1 MAPARVAARDPAGAS
16 RASAPAPPAAAPANA
31 ARVALEHLCRALR
44 VLGVGGGAPAPR
56 GAGTTPAWLTAETLR
71 RAKFDHPESAAPLLR
86 AVHDLLLVAIA
97 GFPDARVAAE
107 TLDAIDAGDRT
118 TPGDRSKR
126 RAAFVTAHLR
136 AMGYPRV
143 ATLLRGAEGGGGG
156 AIREDEE
163 GEGEDE
169 GESKASDERSPRSR
183 PLLFALA
190 WLVRECDVFA
200 RAHADEHAP
209 ALEEEEE
216 EGFTAGTLRPPYPPD
231 SASAPGARAAAGER
245 AASEERAFLAA
256 AAAKRRGTT
265 MTSGGGGDSRESG
278 GGNKASSSLAARAAA
293 KLEPVRKTD
302 GEEERSSSLPLLE
315 AQARVLASRLHHHL
329 ARVSSLERARAVR
342 RHRLE
347 RDQRSWA
354 VKTRGDPRSNPSAA
368 FEGSATAILTAYEV
382 LLARDRGAREAHARA
397 LEKRL
402 EAREGGRRAIE
413 GAGTFWLWVESALDL
428 EEEWEENERKTKE
441 GGEGEEG
448 EEGGERGE
456 GGEGTKKASAA
467 SSSSSSSSS
476 SSLLRVLESSTR
488 RVGATLRA
496 RRRDVEHAAKRWGE
510 ALAAAEADETRKAAL
525 MRRAARR
532 AAELPAFEGF
542 FSSERGGGDAN
553 ANARG
558 ERKGDRS
565 DGGGG
570 EPEDDSAADDRS
582 ARVTTPPP
590 LAFRRAVLSDTE
602 SPASGRSGG
611 LRALAS
617 ALTWRALEEKKPA
630 AAEAADADA
639 FIPAETR
646 DALDARGFRRRA
658 DRRTDDLERTSNG
671 LRRGASRGGAGAFA
685 PPATV
690 AAYPSRASDAEAEAE
705 RLRAVA
711 AEARETNARAR
722 EAARAALEAE
732 VSAAFAPREG
742 EEEGGVGPAVCRG
755 WGPKGGEGGGGE
767 EER

>member
-1 MAPARVAARDPAGAS
+1 M
-16 RASAPAPPAAAPANA
+16 
-31 ARVALEHLCRALR
+31 
-44 VLGVGGGAPAPR
+44 
-56 GAGTTPAWLTAETLR
+56 
-71 RAKFDHPESAAPLLR
+71 
-86 AVHDLLLVAIA
+86 
-97 GFPDARVAAE
+97 
-107 TLDAIDAGDRT
+107 
-118 TPGDRSKR
+118 
-126 RAAFVTAHLR
+126 
-136 AMGYPRV
+136 
-143 ATLLRGAEGGGGG
+143 
-156 AIREDEE
+156 
-163 GEGEDE
+163 
-169 GESKASDERSPRSR
+169 
-183 PLLFALA
+183 
-190 WLVRECDVFA
+190 
-200 RAHADEHAP
+200 
-209 ALEEEEE
+209 
-216 EGFTAGTLRPPYPPD
+216 
-231 SASAPGARAAAGER
+231 
-245 AASEERAFLAA
+245 
-256 AAAKRRGTT
+256 
-265 MTSGGGGDSRESG
+265 
-278 GGNKASSSLAARAAA
+278 
-293 KLEPVRKTD
+293 
-302 GEEERSSSLPLLE
+302 
-315 AQARVLASRLHHHL
+315 
-329 ARVSSLERARAVR
+329 
-342 RHRLE
+342 
-347 RDQRSWA
+347 
-354 VKTRGDPRSNPSAA
+354 
-368 FEGSATAILTAYEV
+368 
-382 LLARDRGAREAHARA
+382 
-397 LEKRL
+397 
-402 EAREGGRRAIE
+402 
-413 GAGTFWLWVESALDL
+413 
-428 EEEWEENERKTKE
+428 
-441 GGEGEEG
+441 
-448 EEGGERGE
+448 
-456 GGEGTKKASAA
+456 
-467 SSSSSSSSS
+467 
-476 SSLLRVLESSTR
+476 RVLESSTR

-582 ARVTTPPP
+582 ARVTAPPP

-617 ALTWRALEEKKPA
+617 ALTWRASEEKKPA

-646 DALDARGFRRRA
+646 DALAARGFRRRA
-658 DRRTDDLERTSNG
+658 DRGTDDLERTSNG
-671 LRRGASRGGAGAFA
+671 LRRGAPRGGAGAFA

-742 EEEGGVGPAVCRG
+742 GRRRGVGPAVCRG
-755 WGPKGGEGGGGE
+755 WGPRGGEGGGGE

>member
-56 GAGTTPAWLTAETLR
+56 GAGSTPAWLTAETLR

-126 RAAFVTAHLR
+126 HAAFVTAHLR

-143 ATLLRGAEGGGGG
+143 ATLLRGAEARGGG

-169 GESKASDERSPRSR
+169 DEASDATKRERRSPPRERSPRSR

-200 RAHADEHAP
+200 RAHADECAA

-256 AAAKRRGTT
+256 AAAKRRTGTT
-265 MTSGGGGDSRESG
+265 TRGGGDSRESG
-278 GGNKASSSLAARAAA
+278 GGKASSSLAARAAA
-293 KLEPVRKTD
+293 KLEPVQKTD
-302 GEEERSSSLPLLE
+302 GDASLLLLE
-315 AQARVLASRLHHHL
+315 AQARILASRLHHHL
-329 ARVSSLERARAVR
+329 AKVASLERARAVR

-397 LEKRL
+397 MAARL
-402 EAREGGRRAIE
+402 EAREGGRRALE

-428 EEEWEENERKTKE
+428 EEEWEEKERKTKE
-441 GGEGEEG
+441 KGERKEGEEG
-448 EEGGERGE
+448 EEGGE
-456 GGEGTKKASAA
+456 GGEGTKKASA

-510 ALAAAEADETRKAAL
+510 ALAAAETDETRKAAL

-532 AAELPAFEGF
+532 AAELPAFESF
-542 FSSERGGGDAN
+542 FSSERGGGDGD

-617 ALTWRALEEKKPA
+617 ALTWRASEEKKPA

-646 DALDARGFRRRA
+646 DAL
-658 DRRTDDLERTSNG
+658 
-671 LRRGASRGGAGAFA
+671 
-685 PPATV
+685 
-690 AAYPSRASDAEAEAE
+690 
-705 RLRAVA
+705 
-711 AEARETNARAR
+711 
-722 EAARAALEAE
+722 AARA
-732 VSAAFAPREG
+732 VPTPR
-742 EEEGGVGPAVCRG
+742 GPRD
-755 WGPKGGEGGGGE
+755 
-767 EER
+767 R

>member
-56 GAGTTPAWLTAETLR
+56 GAGTGTPAWLTAETLR

-126 RAAFVTAHLR
+126 HAAFVTAHLR

-143 ATLLRGAEGGGGG
+143 ATLLRGAEARGGG

-163 GEGEDE
+163 GEGE
-169 GESKASDERSPRSR
+169 GEHEHEASDERSPRSR

-200 RAHADEHAP
+200 RAHADENAA

-293 KLEPVRKTD
+293 KLEPVQKTD

-329 ARVSSLERARAVR
+329 ARVASLERARAVR

-347 RDQRSWA
+347 REQRSWA

-428 EEEWEENERKTKE
+428 EEEWEEKVRKTKE
-441 GGEGEEG
+441 KGEGEEG
-448 EEGGERGE
+448 EEV
-456 GGEGTKKASAA
+456 GEGTKKASA
-467 SSSSSSSSS
+467 SSSSSSSS

-542 FSSERGGGDAN
+542 FSSERGGGDGD

-617 ALTWRALEEKKPA
+617 ALTWRASEEKKPA

-646 DALDARGFRRRA
+646 DALAARGFRRRA
-658 DRRTDDLERTSNG
+658 DRGTDDLERTSNG
-671 LRRGASRGGAGAFA
+671 LRRGGPRGGAGAFA

-755 WGPKGGEGGGGE
+755 WGPRGGEGGGGE